1 MKHLLLSIIILGVTT
16 SCTSHESTSK
26 NTTIMNN
33 TAFENFSGIDVKNFI
48 NLYETSEYTLIDIR
62 TLEEIN
68 KGKIKNT
75 ALEIDFYAE
84 TFKNDINSLD
94 KSKKYLVYCRSG
106 NRSGKTMSLMKE
118 LNFENAYHLSGGI
131 MAYEN
136 Q

>member
-1 MKHLLLSIIILGVTT
+1 
-16 SCTSHESTSK
+16 
-26 NTTIMNN
+26 MNN